1 VALPLVLDYLCRTKQ
16 DDMKK
21 SHILAI
27 GVIVVAIGIIISTAG
42 DASTY
47 VNFDQAYQMASTGNT
62 TQIHVVGQLPKDAD
76 GKVIGL
82 EKSEDN
88 LSFSFTLIDDK
99 QKEQKVYYNEPM
111 PPDFTRSEKVVVI
124 GSYQKDLFVAK
135 KILLK
140 CPSKYQEEKLNA
152 GV

>member
-1 VALPLVLDYLCRTKQ
+1 
-16 DDMKK
+16 MKK
-21 SHILAI
+21 SYLLAI
-27 GVIVVAIGIIISTAG
+27 AVISVAIVIIISTAG

-47 VNFDQAYQMASTGNT
+47 VNFDEAYQLASTGSS
-62 TQIHVVGQLPKDAD
+62 TQVHVVGQLPKDAA
-76 GKVIGL
+76 GHPTGI

-88 LSFSFTLIDDK
+88 LSFSFILVDDNN
-99 QKEQKVYYNEPM
+99 KEQKVFYNEPM

-124 GSYQKDLFVAK
+124 GNYQNDTFVAK

-140 CPSKYQEEKLNA
+140 CPSKYQEQKLNA

>member
-1 VALPLVLDYLCRTKQ
+1 
-16 DDMKK
+16 MKK
-21 SHILAI
+21 SYLLAI
-27 GVIVVAIGIIISTAG
+27 AVIAVAIVIIISTAG

-47 VNFDQAYQMASTGNT
+47 VNFDEAYQLASTGSS
-62 TQIHVVGQLPKDAD
+62 TQVHVVGQLPKDAA
-76 GKVIGL
+76 GHPTGI

-99 QKEQKVYYNEPM
+99 NKEQRVFYNEPM

-124 GSYQKDLFVAK
+124 GNYQNDTFVAK

-140 CPSKYQEEKLNA
+140 CPSKYQEQKLNA

>member
-1 VALPLVLDYLCRTKQ
+1 
-16 DDMKK
+16 MKK
-21 SHILAI
+21 SYLIA
-27 GVIVVAIGIIISTAG
+27 IVVIAAAIAIIVSTAG

-47 VNFDQAYQMASTGNT
+47 VSFDEAFQLASNGNSKS
-62 TQIHVVGQLPKDAD
+62 IHVVGELKKDGA
-76 GKVIGL
+76 GEIIGL
-82 EKSEDN
+82 EPGEDKV
-88 LSFSFTLIDDK
+88 SFSFLMVDDNG
-99 QKEQKVYYNEPM
+99 KEQKVFYNEPM

-124 GSYQKDLFVAK
+124 GHYQKDLFIAD